1 MSEQKQENTTNST
14 TETKHEHIRTTP
26 KYTVSSTKELLE
38 SHLCACPDCPCEDIE
53 IKFQTKTLE
62 NERKNYKAN
71 GLEMINNCLTTFTKT
86 IDKGITF
93 SSIDALNIMIYETLS
108 YLDIKLS
115 DIIAY
120 DDNSIY
126 LNKEMTELNTNNLT
140 PVYEL
145 VLWKRINDQIED
157 QPKYGI
163 IDNINFLRDIK
174 DYINNVCYKN
184 IDVE

>member
-14 TETKHEHIRTTP
+14 TENKPDLTAPIPRN
-26 KYTVSSTKELLE
+26 VD
-38 SHLCACPDCPCEDIE
+38 SHLCACSDCPCEDID
-53 IKFQTKTLE
+53 IKFQIKTLE

-93 SSIDALNIMIYETLS
+93 NSIDALNIMIYETLS

-126 LNKEMTELNTNNLT
+126 LNKEMTELNTNDLT

-145 VLWKRINDQIED
+145 VLWKRINDQIEN